1 MNCLGEAIKHMI
13 LKKDQPKWTNHKN
26 TGFEINWSKQTTHGW
41 TNWTQDF
48 EKVDQNEPFMDEP
61 IKNYKIFFMNSA
73 ILKIHLIS
81 MVKIKK

>member
-26 TGFEINWSKQTTHGW
+26 TGFEINWSKQTTNGW

-48 EKVDQNEPFMDEP
+48 EKGRSKWTVYGWTD
-61 IKNYKIFFMNSA
+61 
-73 ILKIHLIS
+73 
-81 MVKIKK
+81 KKL